1 MPAEANMREI
11 EGLLF
16 YAVRKTDRP
25 FAKAMGLDVQGGT
38 PWDSA
43 PILAY
48 ITSLR
53 NKAMDDAI
61 LKAEAEDD
69 ASAADA
75 IASSRADLGG
85 AACTSAAAGAGS
97 APTWLA
103 AAYAS
108 WRTY

>member
-1 MPAEANMREI
+1 MEGAYPALQMRTNGVTFEKGHLWEPWVPAEANMREI
-11 EGLLF
+11 EGLTF
-16 YAVRKTDRP
+16 YAIRKTDRP

-43 PILAY
+43 PVLAY

-61 LKAEAEDD
+61 VKAEAEDD

-75 IASSRADLGG
+75 I
-85 AACTSAAAGAGS
+85 
-97 APTWLA
+97 
-103 AAYAS
+103 
-108 WRTY
+108 